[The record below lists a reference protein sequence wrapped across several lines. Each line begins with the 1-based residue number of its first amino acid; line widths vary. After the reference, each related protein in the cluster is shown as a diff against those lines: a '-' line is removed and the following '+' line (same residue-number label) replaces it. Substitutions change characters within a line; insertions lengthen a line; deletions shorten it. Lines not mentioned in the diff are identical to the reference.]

1 MCFYPWPQTAD
12 SPFGQNLFAKQGFAD
27 RSFVFYYFL
36 YLGSKDWITFR
47 EKEIF
52 GQIFIRSD
60 FGGLIIL

>member
-36 YLGSKDWITFR
+36 YLGSFGVFF
-47 EKEIF
+47 EKNLKLN
-52 GQIFIRSD
+52 G
-60 FGGLIIL
+60 